1 MNLPAIPPK
10 TLDRLI
16 QRGKALWE
24 DFELE
29 AGSRHH
35 LFVPCDHR
43 EVYAALRPLAQ
54 RAATFLEFGSA
65 AGVVTIMADLLGM
78 EAFGIEIEPALV
90 PRSQHLAAE
99 FDSEATFVEGSFVP
113 FDYRDE
119 IENLESDRITPTE
132 GDDGYDEIGM
142 QLDEFDLVF
151 AYPWP
156 GEEDWLFEL
165 MRRHARRDA
174 LLLTFDGK
182 DGCRFETVARL

>member
-1 MNLPAIPPK
+1 MTTPSIDPGR
-10 TLDRLI
+10 LDRLI
-16 QRGKALWE
+16 QRGKRVWDE
-24 DFELE
+24 FEML

-43 EVYAALRPLAQ
+43 AVYEALRPLSA
-54 RAATFLEFGSA
+54 RAGSFLELGSA

-78 EAFGIEIEPALV
+78 ESYGIEIEPWLV
-90 PRSQHLAAE
+90 PRSGQLAAE

-119 IENLESDRITPTE
+119 IENLHSDRLTPTE
-132 GDDGYDEIGM
+132 GADGYDELGM
-142 QLDEFDLVF
+142 QLHDFDLVF

-165 MRRHARRDA
+165 MRRHARPDA
-174 LLLTFDGK
+174 TLLTYDAQE
-182 DGCRFETVARL
+182 GCRAEAVREL